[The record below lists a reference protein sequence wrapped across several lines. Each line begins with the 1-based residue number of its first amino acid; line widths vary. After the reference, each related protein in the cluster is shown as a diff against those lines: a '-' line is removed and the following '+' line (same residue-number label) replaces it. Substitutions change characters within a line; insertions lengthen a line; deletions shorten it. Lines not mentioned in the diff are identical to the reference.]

1 MRSHLLRFIINAL
14 ALCLAVWLV
23 PGLEYTGT
31 PAGFLILAAVFGVV
45 NAILRPLLMI
55 LTCPLVVITLGLFTL
70 VINAILLM
78 ATGALSHHLGL
89 GFSVSGFWAALLG
102 GIIVGLA
109 STVLALTIK
118 DRTVR

>member
-1 MRSHLLRFIINAL
+1 MRAHLIRFVINAL

-23 PGLEYTGT
+23 PGLAYTGT
-31 PAGFLILAAVFGVV
+31 PAGFLILAVVFGLV

-78 ATGALSHHLGL
+78 ATGAVSRHLGL
-89 GFSVSGFWAALLG
+89 GFSVSGFSAALLG
-102 GIIVGLA
+102 GILVGLA
-109 STVLALTIK
+109 SPVLALTIV
-118 DRTVR
+118 DRAAG

>member
-1 MRSHLLRFIINAL
+1 
-14 ALCLAVWLV
+14 
-23 PGLEYTGT
+23 
-31 PAGFLILAAVFGVV
+31 
-45 NAILRPLLMI
+45 
-55 LTCPLVVITLGLFTL
+55 
-70 VINAILLM
+70 M
-78 ATGALSHHLGL
+78 ATGALSRHLGL